1 MALSQKTWGSN
12 GSNQR
17 NHGGKRLNQIYRNH
31 NRILH
36 IGGPR
41 DRDLPK
47 PGLAGAD
54 CPYRQDGHP
63 WGSISTMSQ
72 QHINDIGWLKFQF
85 LTAFINR
92 NDMKWLWLWIPPL
105 AEKTTSTGPISA
117 AAFSSTKL
125 QSLQSQ
131 GPLLQELRH
140 LHDAFG
146 LDRRGPMLF
155 YDPSE

>member
-1 MALSQKTWGSN
+1 M
-12 GSNQR
+12 
-17 NHGGKRLNQIYRNH
+17 GGNDLTRFHRNH

-105 AEKTTSTGPISA
+105 AEKNNLHWPDFGRR
-117 AAFSSTKL
+117 
-125 QSLQSQ
+125 
-131 GPLLQELRH
+131 LLQHEVAVAPVAGTSSPR
-140 LHDAFG
+140 APTSS
-146 LDRRGPMLF
+146 RRFRPRSPWTHAVFWSQWVNF
-155 YDPSE
+155 YCSIL